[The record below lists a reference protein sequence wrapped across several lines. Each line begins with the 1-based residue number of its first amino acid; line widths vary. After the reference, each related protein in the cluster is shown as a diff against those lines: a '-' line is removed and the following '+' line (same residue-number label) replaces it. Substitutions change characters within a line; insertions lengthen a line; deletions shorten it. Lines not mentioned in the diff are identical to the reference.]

1 MKKLLSTLAVATALT
16 TGAQAG
22 AIVDLKAG
30 FNYHL
35 GVTPTGAM
43 DAYDIPGTLGVDS
56 TGQTSMYLEFDH
68 LIPIVPNVKYEQ
80 NTLSY
85 SGTATQSIVIGGQT
99 FTANAA
105 STFSWDNQDV
115 ILYWGVP
122 FSTWIPMIDAAD
134 FGFGVKL
141 GDMVM
146 GIEGVSTTAFPIGAI
161 YGYGRL
167 HVSPPMLFGLGFELE
182 AKAISGTAEGVTMS
196 YGEYNFKADWMIEA
210 PIPVID
216 LELGVELGYRTISY
230 EISAGGVAFDLGFS
244 GVYLGVVGK
253 FGI

>member
-16 TGAQAG
+16 TSAQAG
-22 AIVDLKAG
+22 AIVDLKVG
-30 FNYHL
+30 LDYHL
-35 GVTPTGAM
+35 GVTPTGLM
-43 DAYDIPGTLGVDS
+43 DAYDIPATLGVES
-56 TGQTSMYLEFDH
+56 AGQTSMYLEFDH
-68 LIPIVPNVKYEQ
+68 LIPVVPNVKYEQ

-85 SGTATQSIVIGGQT
+85 AGTASQSITIGGQV

-105 STFSWDNQDV
+105 STYSWDNQD
-115 ILYWGVP
+115 IIMYWGIP

-134 FGFGVKL
+134 FGFGIKL

-146 GIEGVSTTAFPIGAI
+146 GIEGVSTTAFPVGAV

-182 AKAISGTAEGVTMS
+182 VKAISGTAEGLTMNYS
-196 YGEYNFKADWMIEA
+196 ETNFKADWMLEA

-216 LELGVELGYRTISY
+216 LSVGLEAGYRTISY
-230 EISAGGVAFDLGFS
+230 EISASGVAFDLGFS
-244 GVYLGVVGK
+244 GVYFGVVGK